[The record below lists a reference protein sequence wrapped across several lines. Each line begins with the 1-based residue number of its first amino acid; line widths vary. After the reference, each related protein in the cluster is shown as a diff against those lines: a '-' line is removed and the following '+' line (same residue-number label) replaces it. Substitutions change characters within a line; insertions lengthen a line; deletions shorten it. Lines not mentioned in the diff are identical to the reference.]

1 MKGKKNQDVVD
12 FALKARAMGMS
23 YGQLQQMET
32 ISLIRS
38 GKIGQNNKKKGKK
51 K

>member
-32 ISLIRS
+32 VKLIRE
-38 GKIGQNNKKKGKK
+38 GKLGQIDKKKGKK